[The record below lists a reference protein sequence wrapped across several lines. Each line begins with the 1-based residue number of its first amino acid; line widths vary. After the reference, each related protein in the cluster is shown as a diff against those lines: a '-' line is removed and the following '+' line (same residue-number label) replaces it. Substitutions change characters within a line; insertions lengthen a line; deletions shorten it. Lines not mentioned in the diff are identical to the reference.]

1 VTTSA
6 TDGRLTVVATPIG
19 NLSDISP
26 RACETLRD
34 ADIIACEDTRRTGML
49 LHTLG
54 LKVPLI
60 SLHAHNETARLPELL
75 TRLDAGARIAVVSDA
90 GMPGVSDP
98 GARLVTAAHDAGI
111 TVEVIPGP
119 SAVTAAIAASGAP
132 ADRFAFAGFMPRKA
146 GERSA
151 LLEDLDRLG
160 WPVVGF
166 ESPQR
171 VAGLLADVAAYDPT
185 RRVAICRELSK
196 LYEETIVGS
205 AGELAARLAAAPVR
219 GEITLVLW
227 PRVGAGQ
234 AAAVRHLDDVVMT
247 LLDAGLSPGQ
257 AADVTAKIGAA
268 SSNAA
273 YRTALAAAKRRNT

>member
-1 VTTSA
+1 
-6 TDGRLTVVATPIG
+6 
-19 NLSDISP
+19 
-26 RACETLRD
+26 
-34 ADIIACEDTRRTGML
+34 ML
-49 LHTLG
+49 LQNLG

-151 LLEDLDRLG
+151 LLGDLDRLG

-171 VAGLLADVAAYDPT
+171 LAGLLSDVAAHDPA
-185 RRVAICRELSK
+185 RRVAVCRELSK
-196 LYEETIVGS
+196 LYEQTIIGS
-205 AGELAARLAAAPVR
+205 AGELAARLAATPVR

-234 AAAVRHLDDVVMT
+234 AAAAQHLEDVVAT

-257 AADVTAKIGAA
+257 AADITAKIGAA
-268 SSNAA
+268 SRNAA